1 MTAFAAASS
10 SAILASR
17 NFARSIEPPLVD
29 EFRRR
34 MHHHVQERRPGGVDD
49 VPVQGRECRRPVRL
63 RLRGGHGGGPLPP
76 YHPPPLLA
84 LPQPPA
90 PPPAFSLLGP

>member
-34 MHHHVQERRPGGVDD
+34 MHHHVQERRPGGIDD
-49 VPVQGRECRRPVRL
+49 VLVEA
-63 RLRGGHGGGPLPP
+63 GGGLGPAKVRQATQLAGAS
-76 YHPPPLLA
+76 PPPRGEGF
-84 LPQPPA
+84 PRPPGPLRAASA
-90 PPPAFSLLGP
+90 PPLAHPA